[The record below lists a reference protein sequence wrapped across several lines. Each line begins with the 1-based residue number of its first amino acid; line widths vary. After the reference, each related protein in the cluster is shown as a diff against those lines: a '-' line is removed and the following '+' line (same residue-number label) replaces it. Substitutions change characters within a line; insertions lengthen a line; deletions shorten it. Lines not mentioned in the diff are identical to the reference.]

1 MNPTI
6 RPFSWA
12 AVAVATFVVGC
23 NTAPTQTTTTQTAPT
38 QTTPLR
44 KETIHALTQDLN
56 LLTINAGQPTR
67 VLQTVALK
75 GVPAGETL
83 IGIDY
88 RVAKGVLFA
97 MSRSGKVFTV
107 NTDTGAVT
115 QVGSSPIATALEG
128 STFGFDFN
136 PAADRIRVVS
146 NTGQNLRL
154 HPDTGALAAVDGAL
168 TFEAGDAQAGQKPQ
182 LLAAGYTYNKKD
194 EKLTTNYA
202 IDGSKG
208 TLVRQGTVEGVQPAV
223 SPNTGRLFTVG
234 ALGIGP
240 LTDASLDIAD
250 VSGVAFA
257 ALRTSA
263 QAPTRLFLVNLESG
277 RAEILGNVGSGAA
290 LVGIAVIP

>member
-1 MNPTI
+1 MNPKN
-6 RPFSWA
+6 RPFSWV
-12 AVAVATFVVGC
+12 AVAVATLVVGC
-23 NTAPTQTTTTQTAPT
+23 SSAPTQTTLSQTAPT

-56 LLTINAGQPTR
+56 LLTVNAGQPTR
-67 VLQTVALK
+67 VLQSVGLK

-97 MSRSGKVFTV
+97 MSRSANIFTI

-115 QVGSSPIATALEG
+115 QVGSAPLAAALEG
-128 STFGFDFN
+128 TTFGFDFN

-154 HPDTGALAAVDGAL
+154 HPDTGALAAVDGIL
-168 TFEAGDAQAGQKPQ
+168 TFEPGDTQADQKPQ

-202 IDGSKG
+202 IDGRLG

-250 VSGVAFA
+250 VSGAAFA

-277 RAEILGNVGSGAA
+277 RAEVLGNVGTGAA

>member
-1 MNPTI
+1 MNPKN
-6 RPFSWA
+6 RPFSWV
-12 AVAVATFVVGC
+12 AVAVSTLVMGC
-23 NTAPTQTTTTQTAPT
+23 SSAPTQTTLSQTAPA

-44 KETIHALTQDLN
+44 KEAIHALTQDLN
-56 LLTINAGQPTR
+56 LLTANAGQPTR
-67 VLQTVALK
+67 VLQSVGLK
-75 GVPAGETL
+75 GVPAGEAL

-97 MSRSGKVFTV
+97 MSRSAKIFTI

-115 QVGSSPIATALEG
+115 QVGSAPLAAALEG
-128 STFGFDFN
+128 TTFGFDFN

-154 HPDTGALAAVDGAL
+154 HPDTGALAAVDGIL
-168 TFEAGDAQAGQKPQ
+168 TFEPGDTQADQKPQ

-202 IDGSKG
+202 IDGRLG
-208 TLVRQGTVEGVQPAV
+208 TLVRQGTVEGLQPAV

-250 VSGVAFA
+250 VSGAAFA

-277 RAEILGNVGSGAA
+277 RAEILGNVGTGAA